1 MVGDDMLFA
10 DDHEDDDDDDD
21 ADGDDDNDDEGDGD
35 YDEITGENFR
45 RSFPNGREWKTSTID
60 SHSSGLLIKYDD
72 VIIPLSILFVLL
84 FTLI

>member
-10 DDHEDDDDDDD
+10 DDHEDDGD
-21 ADGDDDNDDEGDGD
+21 DGDDDNDDEGDGD

-60 SHSSGLLIKYDD
+60 SHSSGLLIKYDH
-72 VIIPLSILFVLL
+72 VIKIIPLIILFVLL

>member
-10 DDHEDDDDDDD
+10 DDHEDNDYDGDDDN
-21 ADGDDDNDDEGDGD
+21 DDNDDEGDGD

-72 VIIPLSILFVLL
+72 VIIPLIILFVRL